1 VKKTVAALV
10 LVLTGLVLHAQRLT
24 QAVIP
29 IHYDLRFSPDLLTLR
44 FQGDE
49 RIEVRLEKP
58 TASITLNSAQIQL
71 VETTV
76 TAGGSTQRAT
86 VTLDPNEDTAT
97 LTVPRPIPPGPATIA
112 IRYTGVLNDELRGLY
127 LSHGTNRNYAV
138 SQMEPTDARRA
149 FPSFDEPALK
159 ATFSISATIDTAD
172 TAISNGRVI
181 SDTPG
186 PGAGKHTV
194 TFSTSPKMSTYLVA
208 LAVGDWAC
216 VSGGADGIPIRICSR
231 PDRKDQL
238 GFALQA
244 AEFTMKYY
252 NRYFSIKY
260 PFEKL
265 DILAVPDFAAGAMEN
280 TGAIFSRE
288 ELVLVDERNASNQQR
303 EEVADVINHE
313 MAHQWFGDLVT
324 MRWWNDNWLNEGFAT
339 WIERKPIQE
348 WHPEWDPQLQEM
360 NGIHTAM
367 NIDALDSTRPIRT
380 PVESTAEINQIF
392 DAIAYNKA
400 GAVVRMVEGFVG
412 APAYRAA
419 INAYLSKFANGNA
432 TGEDY
437 WNTIAQATGKPVAG
451 ILSSY
456 ITQKSMP
463 LVSVETSCEGG
474 RTQVSLKQQPVSA
487 AVPASTTWQIP
498 VCFKRGNGGKTN
510 ATSCEVLARPAQT
523 FTLDGCSA
531 WLFAN
536 ADSLGYYRTAYSSKD
551 LAAIGT
557 ALQGTSGSA
566 LSSIEESTLIEDAWA
581 LVRLNQQNIADFLS
595 LSRQIAA
602 APLDPAIINIFSRIN
617 YISDHLVDASL
628 RPAFERWVRDA
639 LKPVVDELGM
649 MPGAQ
654 DSDERRAIR
663 AAMLY
668 TLGYAGR
675 DQSVLNEARRGVDR
689 QLLNAGAMDPSLAN
703 TYLELAAINGD
714 QALYD
719 KYVAQ
724 MQRGTRGRPSPY
736 RAALAFFS
744 DPALR
749 KRTLEFALSAEV
761 RSQDLPALIGGLLL
775 RPPSARDAWDFVR
788 TNWDTLQRTGVFQG
802 LPQIVDATG
811 AFCDQPMREEV
822 RRFFEAH
829 PTRALARNI
838 EQSLETID
846 RCIQTRDQQAPSL
859 SAFLRN

>member
-1 VKKTVAALV
+1 LKKTVAV
-10 LVLTGLVLHAQRLT
+10 LLLAVAGLVLHAQRLT

-29 IHYDLRFSPDLLTLR
+29 VHYDLHFAPDLLALR

-49 RIEVRLEKP
+49 RIEIRLPQP
-58 TASITLNSAQIQL
+58 TASITLNAAQIQF

-76 TAGGSTQRAT
+76 TAGSSTQRAT
-86 VTLDPNEDTAT
+86 VALDPNEETAT
-97 LTVPRPIPPGPATIA
+97 LTVPRPIPAGAATIT
-112 IRYTGVLNDELRGLY
+112 IHYTGVLNDELRGFY

-149 FPSFDEPALK
+149 FPSFDEPAMK
-159 ATFSISATIDTAD
+159 ATFAISATIDAGD

-186 PGAGKHTV
+186 PGAGKHTM
-194 TFSTSPKMSTYLVA
+194 TFTTSPKMSTYLVA

-288 ELVLVDERNASNQQR
+288 ELVMVDERSASTQQR

-348 WHPEWDPQLQEM
+348 WHPEWNPQLDELEL
-360 NGIHTAM
+360 IHSAM
-367 NIDALDSTRPIRT
+367 NVDALDSTRAIRT
-380 PVESTAEINQIF
+380 PVDSTAEINQIF
-392 DAIAYNKA
+392 DLIAYNKT
-400 GAVVRMVEGFVG
+400 GAVVRMVEGYLG
-412 APAYRAA
+412 AQAYRSA
-419 INAYLSKFANGNA
+419 INAYLTKFSYGSA

-437 WNTIAQATGKPVAG
+437 WKTIAQATGKPVDG

-463 LVSVETSCEGG
+463 LVSVETSCASGK
-474 RTQVSLKQQPVSA
+474 TQVSLRQQPISTV
-487 AVPASTTWQIP
+487 VPASTTWQIP
-498 VCFKRGNGGKTN
+498 VCFKRARTGK
-510 ATSCEVLARPAQT
+510 AEAAACEVLTRPAQT
-523 FTLDGCSA
+523 FTLDGCST

-536 ADSLGYYRTAYSSKD
+536 ADSMGYYRTAYSSKD

-557 ALQGTSGSA
+557 ALQSSA
-566 LSSIEESTLIEDAWA
+566 LSSIEQSTLVEDAWA
-581 LVRLNQQNIADFLS
+581 LVRLNQQNIADFLA

-602 APLDPAIINIFSRIN
+602 APLDPAILSVFTRIN
-617 YISDHLVDASL
+617 YISDHLVDPSL
-628 RPAFERWVRDA
+628 RPAFERWTREA
-639 LKPVVDELGM
+639 LKPVADELGTM
-649 MPGAQ
+649 VRPQ
-654 DSDERRAIR
+654 ESDERRSIR

-668 TLGYAGR
+668 TLGYAGQ
-675 DQSVLNEARRGVDR
+675 DQAVLNEARRNVDR
-689 QLLNAGAMDPSLAN
+689 QLLNAGDMDPSLAT

-724 MQRGTRGRPSPY
+724 MQRATRGRQSPY
-736 RAALAFFS
+736 RGALAFFS
-744 DPALR
+744 NPALR
-749 KRTLEFALSAEV
+749 TRTLEFALSPDV
-761 RSQDLPALIGGLLL
+761 RSQDLPSLIGGLLV
-775 RPPSARDAWDFVR
+775 RPASRRDAWEFVK
-788 TNWDTLQRTGVFQG
+788 TNWDALQKTGVFQG
-802 LPQIVDATG
+802 LPVVVDSTA
-811 AFCDQPMREEV
+811 AFCDQPMRDDV
-822 RRFFEAH
+822 QRFFEAH
-829 PTRALARNI
+829 PARALTRNI

-846 RCIQTRDQQAPSL
+846 RCIRTKNQQGANL
-859 SAFLRN
+859 TAYLR